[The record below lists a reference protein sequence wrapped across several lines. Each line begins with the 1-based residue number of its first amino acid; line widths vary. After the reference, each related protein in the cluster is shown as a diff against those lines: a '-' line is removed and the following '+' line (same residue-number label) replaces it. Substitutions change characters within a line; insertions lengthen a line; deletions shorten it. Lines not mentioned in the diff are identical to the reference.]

1 METLDLLEL
10 IDMEHDKKGRV
21 IIPDHVENLF
31 ALMDFAHNS
40 RIQEDEFMRAT
51 KHYRYYML
59 AIFLS
64 FNNGDLCF
72 W

>member
-1 METLDLLEL
+1 MVETLDLLEL
-10 IDMEHDKKGRV
+10 IDMEHDKKGKV

-51 KHYRYYML
+51 KHYR
-59 AIFLS
+59 
-64 FNNGDLCF
+64 
-72 W
+72 